1 MDDTPRIKL
10 PGEGNGDYGIA
21 RGVIPGLQAV
31 YRPEVH
37 GFPPTWNQDRV
48 TEDSA
53 YQLARQHQKP
63 LTEGIGR
70 LTEGD
75 LIEIAS
81 SKPSVNV
88 DKYLEHKDKSFGEL
102 LEEFPELRDLY
113 DPNDLDWSDAFHYA
127 TRSEDVEICERDQ
140 TPPYLQTPSQNCYPV
155 VRSFPRHAPHTQEE
169 IERYKRYQDLGDI
182 GKELLDK
189 LFGDATGFAR
199 AAEPHHLEKYII
211 AFDEHLADPA
221 TIILL
226 GNRLGFDI
234 YDDPDYP
241 PAEQFID
248 YLVDHI
254 DDVER
259 PEVTTKD
266 GTYIKSRS
274 SIPPSVDTTSRRSR
288 TLSPEVELRKS
299 YPSASTVGSPQ
310 SGDLRTSGGRRVHSV
325 PTTKQMIDMT
335 ETDFDDLLQERG
347 IPKTPGLYQNRLTLL
362 SSI

>member
-1 MDDTPRIKL
+1 MSEPRI
-10 PGEGNGDYGIA
+10 PGEENGDYGIS

-63 LTEGIGR
+63 LTKGVGR

-75 LIEIAS
+75 LIEIAG

-88 DKYLEHKDKSFGEL
+88 NKYLKYKEKPFEEL

-113 DPNDLDWSDAFHYA
+113 DPDDLDWEDAFHYA
-127 TRSEDVEICERDQ
+127 TRSEEVEVCERDDQ
-140 TPPYLQTPSQNCYPV
+140 TPSYLQTPSQNCYPIM
-155 VRSFPRHAPHTQEE
+155 RSFPRHAPHTQEE
-169 IERYKRYQDLGDI
+169 IERYKRYQDLGDV
-182 GKELLDK
+182 GKEFLDK
-189 LFGDATGFAR
+189 IFGDATGFAK
-199 AAEPHHLEKYII
+199 AAEPHPLEEYII

-221 TIILL
+221 TIIIL
-226 GNRLGFDI
+226 GSRLGFDI
-234 YDDPDYP
+234 SDDPNYP
-241 PAEQFID
+241 PDEQFID

-254 DDVER
+254 DEVER
-259 PEVTTKD
+259 PEITTKD

-274 SIPPSVDTTSRRSR
+274 SITPSVDTTSRRSR
-288 TLSPEVELRKS
+288 TLV
-299 YPSASTVGSPQ
+299 SPQ
-310 SGDLRTSGGRRVHSV
+310 EARRSYLSAPTPGERRAHSV

-335 ETDFDDLLQERG
+335 ETDFDRLLQERG
-347 IPKTPGLYQNRLTLL
+347 IPETPGLYQNRLTMLKSL
-362 SSI
+362 